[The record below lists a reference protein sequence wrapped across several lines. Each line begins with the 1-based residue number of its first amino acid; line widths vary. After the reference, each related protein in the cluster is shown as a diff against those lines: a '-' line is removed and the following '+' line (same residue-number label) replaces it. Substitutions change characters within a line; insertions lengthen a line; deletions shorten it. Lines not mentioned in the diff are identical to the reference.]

1 MEAAAVARRLLR
13 HDAEASARMMI
24 DEHDESGIADA
35 IMEKYEGL
43 SDSELVEEAL
53 GLIQDN
59 PEWALE
65 MVAEIGKE
73 ETNEKH
79 S

>member
-1 MEAAAVARRLLR
+1 MDWTLYVITDARLSRGRSHHEVIRAAIEGGATVVQYR
-13 HDAEASARMMI
+13 
-24 DEHDESGIADA
+24 
-35 IMEKYEGL
+35 EKEGTTRQ
-43 SDSELVEEAL
+43 LVEEAL